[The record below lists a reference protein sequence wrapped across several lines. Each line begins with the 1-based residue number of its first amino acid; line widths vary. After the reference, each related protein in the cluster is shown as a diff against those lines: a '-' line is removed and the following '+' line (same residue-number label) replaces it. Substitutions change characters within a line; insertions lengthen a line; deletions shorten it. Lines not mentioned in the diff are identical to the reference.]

1 MEPRD
6 YLARSKLLTD
16 AAQVRD
22 CQRQL
27 WGVLE
32 DARHRSL
39 PAIPSAMDRYYRF
52 KVPKLSPDGSCSLHG
67 ELEKEPYDLAA
78 ALGGRDPR
86 MTAVLLTLDSFIDF
100 VMTKV
105 EATWLGVYQSRATR
119 SGAALVKLSSRG
131 QPSRAEFPLTA
142 DFAKKSN
149 NVAVAMSGHALLI
162 NDVRAHVKG
171 GGAYYEC
178 DPKTQSELCLPIF
191 DRGGVIGA
199 VDAEHDKPG
208 HFTAERQAWLVALSL
223 ELPASLPTGG
233 VFAPTL

>member
-6 YLARSKLLTD
+6 YLAQAKLLAD
-16 AAQVRD
+16 LSQVRD

-52 KVPKLSPDGSCSLHG
+52 KVPRLSADGSCSLPG

-86 MTAVLLTLDSFIDF
+86 MTAVLLTLDSFLDF
-100 VMTKV
+100 VLKQV
-105 EATWLGVYQSRATR
+105 EASWLGVYQARTR
-119 SGAALVKLSSRG
+119 NGGPVLVKLCSKG
-131 QPSRAEFPLTA
+131 LPSRAEFPLTE
-142 DFAKKSN
+142 DFAKKST
-149 NVAVAMSGHALLI
+149 NVVVARSGAAVVIH
-162 NDVRAHVKG
+162 DVKAHVAA

-178 DPKTQSELCLPIF
+178 SPKTQTELCLPVY
-191 DRGGVIGA
+191 DRGGVVGVI
-199 VDAEHDKPG
+199 DAEHEKPG
-208 HFTAERQAWLVALSL
+208 HFTPERQAWLVALAL
-223 ELPASLPTGG
+223 ELPAVLPTGG
-233 VFAPTL
+233 LVVPKP

>member
-6 YLARSKLLTD
+6 YLAKSKLQAD
-16 AAQVRD
+16 ASLVRD

-52 KVPKLSPDGSCSLHG
+52 KVPKLAPDGSCSLPG
-67 ELEKEPYDLAA
+67 ELEAEPYDLAA

-100 VMTKV
+100 VAKKT
-105 EATWLGVYQSRATR
+105 EASWLGVYQARATK
-119 SGAALVKLSSRG
+119 GPALVKLGSKG
-131 QPSRAEFPLTA
+131 KPSRAEFPLAA

-149 NVAVAMSGHALLI
+149 NVAVAMSGVAVLI
-162 NDVRAHVKG
+162 SDVKAHRAA

-178 DPKTQSELCLPIF
+178 DPKTQSELCLPIY
-191 DRGGVIGA
+191 DRGGVIGV
-199 VDAEHDKPG
+199 VDAEHEQAG
-208 HFTAERQAWLVALSL
+208 HFTPERQGWLVALAL
-223 ELPASLPTGG
+223 ELPAVLPAGG
-233 VFAPTL
+233 IVAPTA